1 MNSLL
6 MVKKYVYDL
15 HEITLPQLADIL
27 RTNWENA
34 PELRQRVLCD
44 TVKWGNGIPEADRL
58 AQDLF
63 EFMGSQIIGVPT
75 ASGGVFRMGA
85 DSVDMAALGPMD
97 LVDDG
102 GSNIKTQ
109 GFDVVEFEGVHPSLI
124 RRARRYA
131 SNGWIGKD
139 DPRQASAEWGE
150 QMLTAFADWAVK
162 FVDAFAQSPLPPQ
175 ADR

>member
-1 MNSLL
+1 
-6 MVKKYVYDL
+6 
-15 HEITLPQLADIL
+15 
-27 RTNWENA
+27 
-34 PELRQRVLCD
+34 
-44 TVKWGNGIPEADRL
+44 
-58 AQDLF
+58 
-63 EFMGSQIIGVPT
+63 
-75 ASGGVFRMGA
+75 
-85 DSVDMAALGPMD
+85 MAALGPMD